1 MTRYSIELRT
11 RKYLKSYEGFSFK
24 RNLSNKYWKKL
35 SDSAKTGLHAAKTA
49 SKILVYKTGKV
60 TAALIGNKVLENI
73 VTLKPVPEANS
84 RNVEKIDSLPKK
96 R

>member
-1 MTRYSIELRT
+1 MKFFHSREIYPTNIGKNYRIL
-11 RKYLKSYEGFSFK
+11 L
-24 RNLSNKYWKKL
+24 
-35 SDSAKTGLHAAKTA
+35 KTGLNAAKTA
-49 SKILVYKTGKV
+49 SKILFYKTGKV

-84 RNVEKIDSLPKK
+84 INVEKIVSPPKK